1 MNSSINNNVNLG
13 GEQRISGVKYFLQ
26 NICRKLS
33 VAFNSTPSSTINSG
47 YTIKDVN
54 NNMVASFQGIKYATG
69 TNRAQMEIIGN
80 SGTSRAMYVQ
90 EDNSGKVTYQY
101 GQSVGSNYIK
111 IPRSSGVA
119 VLFCWGYGNGST
131 SQTITFP
138 SAFNNTSAKVLI
150 TTNGSNAESYQVI
163 TGNITA
169 TNFVAKAIGGASGQ
183 GFCWFAIGTADM

>member
-13 GEQRISGVKYFLQ
+13 GKQTISGVKSFLQ

-33 VAFNSTPSSTINSG
+33 VAFDSTPSSTINSG

-90 EDNSGKVTYQY
+90 ETSDGGVTYSY
-101 GQSVGSNYIK
+101 GQQAGSSWVM
-111 IPRSSGVA
+111 IPRGVNNYL
-119 VLFCWGYGNGST
+119 LFCWGGATLATGDT
-131 SQTITFP
+131 VTFP
-138 SAFNNTSAKVLI
+138 KAYSNPPSVQITMNSSTAYGFPAYLQSVT
-150 TTNGSNAESYQVI
+150 TTNFKARRNDSNDVP
-163 TGNITA
+163 
-169 TNFVAKAIGGASGQ
+169 
-183 GFCWFAIGTADM
+183 CLWFSIGTVQV